1 MYARVKPITPDY
13 SLSNRERERERNCA
27 TPTRSIALR
36 SLIAA
41 KIIARRHFE
50 SVDQPPLIHVSPLFK
65 GLRNILLPP
74 YGRKKTRRGKSER
87 RRGGI
92 YTSVAER
99 HALLVRPTRESQYPK
114 RIRDIPIN
122 AIGLSGI
129 RSVART
135 RDRAFS
141 TLNVTTCENPD
152 GSTRFEIDYQRYAL
166 RLPVTFH
173 SKTKPHTI
181 ELLST
186 PRSPLRLSIPSDVR
200 FGGERCSDQ
209 WCFSFRIY
217 ICIVCSKLDKFGC
230 FSNVWKLFEHVCKE
244 MWGNNVGD
252 GLSYPVFLHSNAR
265 VEREITWTRH

>member
-13 SLSNRERERERNCA
+13 SLSKRERERERNCA

-200 FGGERCSDQ
+200 FGAATNGVSVSEFIYVLFVRSWINLDV
-209 WCFSFRIY
+209 FRM
-217 ICIVCSKLDKFGC
+217 FGNYSSTFVKKC
-230 FSNVWKLFEHVCKE
+230 
-244 MWGNNVGD
+244 G
-252 GLSYPVFLHSNAR
+252 
-265 VEREITWTRH
+265 EITLVMGSLILSFCIRTRG